1 MIQID
6 KFAKRKNTGGSS
18 SEITT
23 TTGFTK
29 TVITDTELETHRLWG
44 QEFNGTQ
51 DVTGDLTGV
60 GGIEA
65 TGDITTDGNIITNDN
80 ITCEGLSV
88 LDTANINDITS
99 NTIDSEGFH
108 SDGGTIDTF
117 NSTTANITSLT
128 VEDLTARLAHF
139 LELTIDEVKSIGGQV
154 IITAANATIDKVIP
168 RGDGSYLCYF
178 LATDGNKKISNDFQ
192 VGDRVLCSSFNIAS
206 GDSYNISNKFYW
218 VGVSGKLDS
227 PMTVDGE
234 VYHAVILDFS
244 LSTLYRGDGRPEAG
258 DQIVQF
264 GNSNDTSRQN
274 AIVLSAYTNQYLDPL
289 ITAPSIV
296 QYSGIN
302 DFNLAKHRLNVIS
315 AAGNSFRGDFT
326 TETGE
331 DLLTI
336 IQAKADDIIL
346 RVKNVGINIDE
357 NTITLSGNTDINGT
371 LTLTDSDQ
379 GFVLVGTEGI
389 TQISPQSI
397 GTYSNF
403 RGRSSTVV
411 SMRAMDNQPG
421 LETLQTYYKFNF
433 TNTFNI
439 GTVKSGKTITITPGT
454 RTYYTFDG
462 HPISQYSEQRS
473 YKILEGGTQQAT
485 GNITGNSFTY
495 TSAGGNITVQLITTT
510 TISGS
515 YFDDEVEEGV
525 TAIPMANLYYNAS
538 FTIPNDAY
546 MLIGYDGLAINFGT
560 SATAYLGA
568 ESSTFY
574 YGNYGLQISSS
585 GIKRWTGSSWK
596 SIFEKNIKTFSANYT
611 LQDEDDFLI
620 FQGTANTTL
629 HLGTAEEGRII
640 YVKDRGSGRLTLEG
654 TIYAQNSRSTT
665 TSIDLSDTMVFLIY
679 FGGWHLGY
687 CG

>member
-23 TTGFTK
+23 ATGFTK

-65 TGDITTDGNIITNDN
+65 TGDITTTEN

-88 LDTANINDITS
+88 LDSANINDITS
-99 NTIDSEGFH
+99 HNIDSEGFH
-108 SDGGTIDTF
+108 SDEGTIDTF

-264 GNSNDTSRQN
+264 GNNNDTSRQN
-274 AIVLSAYTNQYLDPL
+274 AIVLSAYNNQYLDPL

-302 DFNLAKHRLNVIS
+302 DFNLANHRLNVIS

-403 RGRSSTVV
+403 RGRSSTTV

-421 LETLQTYYKFNF
+421 FETLQTYYEFNF
-433 TNTFNI
+433 TNSFNI
-439 GTVKSGKTITITPGT
+439 GTVKSGKTITIIPGT

-462 HPISQYSEQRS
+462 HPISQYSEQKS

-538 FTIPNDAY
+538 FSIPNDAY

-560 SATAYLGA
+560 SATAYFGA

-585 GIKRWTGSSWK
+585 GIKRWTGSAWK
-596 SIFEKNIKTFSANYT
+596 NIYEKNVTTFSANYT
-611 LQDEDDFLI
+611 LQDTDDVLI
-620 FQGTANTTL
+620 FQGSSNATL
-629 HLGTAEEGRII
+629 TLGTAETGRII
-640 YVKDRGSGRLTLEG
+640 YVKDRGSGRLTLSG
-654 TIYAQNSRSTT
+654 TIYSQNSRSTS

-679 FGGWHLGY
+679 FGGWNLGY